1 MVSLTLSISQ
11 DLKNDMDRFPEMNWS
26 QVARKA
32 IIDKVDILKNL
43 DKLAEKSNISEKD
56 AIDLGR
62 MLKRSAAKKNNN
74 YKK

>member
-56 AIDLGR
+56 AINLGR